1 MNRWLG
7 VALAA
12 AIASLPIL
20 SAAAADLGELRKR
33 GKVIVATSGNL
44 PPNAYVDEKNNLT
57 GYDIEV
63 CRTIEAALG
72 VPVQFERLDWKGI
85 LPGLQTGRFDMV
97 CSNVNITEER
107 KAIFDYSIPYSRA
120 AVVPV
125 VRKGVTGISSYKDL
139 AGRTV
144 GAISGGND
152 GEIPARAIEKQVG
165 AFKSFKGYPGYAEM
179 FADMRAG
186 RIEVIIA
193 PDLAAADYMK
203 KFPGEAS
210 FAGDPFQVRF
220 VGLPM
225 QKGSAELKAA
235 VDAAIR
241 KARQDGT
248 LDKLARQFFG
258 IDGFSKQLIDKVP
271 EAPGPRHSWAR
282 T

>member
-7 VALAA
+7 LILAA
-12 AIASLPIL
+12 AIASLPL
-20 SAAAADLGELRKR
+20 LPSAAADLAEIKKR

-44 PPNAYVDEKNNLT
+44 PPNTYVDEKNDLT

-63 CRTIEAALG
+63 CRAIGNALG

-107 KAIFDYSIPYSRA
+107 KGIFDYSIPYSRA

-125 VRKGVTGISSYKDL
+125 VGKGVTGVSSFKDL
-139 AGRTV
+139 AARNV

-152 GEIPARAIEKQVG
+152 GEIPARAIEKQFG

-210 FAGDPFQVRF
+210 FVGEPFQVRF

-225 QKGSAELKAA
+225 QKGSTELKAA

-241 KARQDGT
+241 KAREDGT
-248 LDKLARQFFG
+248 LDRLAKQFFG
-258 IDGFSKQLIDKVP
+258 IDGFSKQLVDKVP
-271 EAPGPRHSWAR
+271 
-282 T
+282 